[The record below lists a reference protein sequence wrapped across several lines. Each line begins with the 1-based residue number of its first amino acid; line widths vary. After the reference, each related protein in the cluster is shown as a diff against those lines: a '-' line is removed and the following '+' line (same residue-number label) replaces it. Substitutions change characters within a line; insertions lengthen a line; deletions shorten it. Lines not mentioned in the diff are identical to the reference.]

1 MQVQKCALKNAFVPP
16 RCVAERGLGGEDWI
30 LGDMGMETIK
40 RLAILIALL
49 LITAGCNLSR
59 TDVAVLPTD
68 TASVTEAVPPR
79 ATRTPIP
86 FGGAVTNLPALPTLL
101 PLPGN
106 DGAVTVLAT
115 PQPTLFP
122 VTSVPPL
129 GTVCQ
134 IYVTYS
140 GVDPQNKLSLRI
152 SPSVSAPQVFRV
164 PTDTNVLLVP
174 TSQETEGDGYHWLNV
189 IYLVTPITRYQGW
202 MARDSFSKNGVRD
215 PSIATLRPLGATAP
229 C

>member
-1 MQVQKCALKNAFVPP
+1 MK
-16 RCVAERGLGGEDWI
+16 RI
-30 LGDMGMETIK
+30 GM
-40 RLAILIALL
+40 LIALL
-49 LITAGCNLSR
+49 ISAGCNLSR
-59 TDVAVLPTD
+59 TDIAALPTH
-68 TASVTEAVPPR
+68 TTSVTEGVTPR
-79 ATRTPIP
+79 STRTPIP
-86 FGGAVTNLPALPTLL
+86 FGVTVTNLPALPTLL
-101 PLPGN
+101 PLPGD
-106 DGAVTVLAT
+106 DGAGTVLAT
-115 PQPTLFP
+115 PQPTLIP

-189 IYLVTPITRYQGW
+189 IYLVTPVTRYQGW
-202 MARDSFSKNGVRD
+202 MARDSFSTNGVRD

>member
-1 MQVQKCALKNAFVPP
+1 MKHI
-16 RCVAERGLGGEDWI
+16 G
-30 LGDMGMETIK
+30 
-40 RLAILIALL
+40 ILIALL
-49 LITAGCNLSR
+49 LISAGCNLSR
-59 TDVAVLPTD
+59 TDVAALPTD
-68 TASVTEAVPPR
+68 TVLVTEAVTLRP
-79 ATRTPIP
+79 TRTPIP
-86 FGGAVTNLPALPTLL
+86 FSVTVTNLPALPTLL

-106 DGAVTVLAT
+106 DGAITVLAT

-164 PTDTNVLLVP
+164 PTNVNVLLVP

-189 IYLVTPITRYQGW
+189 IYLDTPKNRYQGW

-215 PSIATLRPLGATAP
+215 PSIATLRPLGASAP